1 MGKAAHMLIGLIATA
16 WMLSM
21 LLAIAMCRA
30 SARSE
35 TQVAV
40 TSRDRV
46 RYYTELSR
54 SERPRSARAE
64 FSRSAR

>member
-1 MGKAAHMLIGLIATA
+1 MGKAAHMLIGLIAMV

-35 TQVAV
+35 TQAAL
-40 TSRDRV
+40 TPRDRL

-64 FSRSAR
+64 LSRSAH